1 MKSNE
6 LTTLELIVTGAKCA
20 YQKPSCEV
28 LSLETESMICSGSG
42 VTGETESEDVS
53 GDPSDPW
60 YTDQDD

>member
-28 LSLETESMICSGSG
+28 LSLETESMICSGS
-42 VTGETESEDVS
+42 VTGETENKDVS
-53 GDPSDPW
+53 DDPSDPW
-60 YTDQDD
+60 NTGQNS

>member
-42 VTGETESEDVS
+42 VTGETEDVS

-60 YTDQDD
+60 YTGQDD